1 MVAVEA
7 HWLHNLPGWN
17 VILSED
23 KRKELTK
30 AFKNSKTIVKEA
42 QAEQIIEK
50 SRFIAYVKPVE
61 TKEAGFKSIFH
72 LLCVLRQLN

>member
-17 VILSED
+17 DILSED

-42 QAEQIIEK
+42 KIGRNDACICGSGK
-50 SRFIAYVKPVE
+50 KYK
-61 TKEAGFKSIFH
+61 KCCGK
-72 LLCVLRQLN
+72 